1 MTSSL
6 PTILHYVDRMTMAH
20 SIESRVPFL
29 DHRLIELAFSLSNED
44 KINKSVTKYILRES
58 LKDVLPEKVYNRRDK
73 KGFVTPGEI
82 NWLRKPLRN
91 LLDIDYSNF
100 DYWDKNTTEKII
112 ADYLNGNNKNSKLVW
127 RIATL
132 NYWLKNI

>member
-1 MTSSL
+1 
-6 PTILHYVDRMTMAH
+6 MAH

-29 DHRLIELAFSLSNED
+29 EHRLIELAFSLSNED

>member
-1 MTSSL
+1 
-6 PTILHYVDRMTMAH
+6 MTMAH